1 MSDRVCEPDCT
12 LGVFP
17 PHFVHC
23 SGDKRVADIP
33 QILSRTVGAYGGS
46 SCGLSYEVYQA
57 ANKMTAGGP

>member
-1 MSDRVCEPDCT
+1 M
-12 LGVFP
+12 
-17 PHFVHC
+17 
-23 SGDKRVADIP
+23 ADVP